1 MVLTAFLTEVV
12 RIFVEYSL
20 GPIMDFGIKLHVNR
34 KIIAEFRC
42 QDEKIPVYSLS
53 VDFFVFPTLL
63 SAVKKYSF

>member
-1 MVLTAFLTEVV
+1 M
-12 RIFVEYSL
+12 EYSL
-20 GPIMDFGIKLHVNR
+20 GPIMDFGIKLHVDR

-63 SAVKKYSF
+63 SVVKNTHFERICPAKL